1 MKVFF
6 QRNKFLAFILAVL
19 FFAIAF
25 VTSLEGIDRVTSTD
39 NYCMSC
45 HIHPH
50 SESTWKQASHHNNKS
65 GVVVHCIDCH
75 LPPKHENN
83 YWSEKINAASRDLY
97 SYWFKDL
104 NQINWDQ
111 KSELAH
117 AKKHVFNES
126 CINCHENLFP
136 LHLSKEGD
144 EAHLHYKHN
153 QDKLDCINCHLDV
166 GHGSNNTHKAN
177 PSFLQVDKQNKIF
190 KNATKVDDFSNF
202 EEQIPGTDVSF
213 EMIAIQ
219 PNNKFDSFFIGKTEI
234 SWNEYKIF
242 LSETESEGRIDDLKP
257 EVDAISGATPP
268 FGDPSHGWG
277 MEKRPAITMTW
288 HAANTYCKWL
298 SAKTGKKYRLPTKEE
313 WIYACNGDSTD
324 DFFFGGQLEDYQ
336 TKNFPENL
344 IKKPSEKIN
353 DFVVWSANSKGKT
366 ALPKDIKSNPFGLL
380 NMLGNVKEFCSNTI
394 LIDNK
399 TEHII
404 MGGSFKSELT
414 DLLLTKVDYTKHET
428 WLITDPQIPKSIW
441 WYSDCNDV
449 GFRVVCEFNKV
460 PEN

>member
-97 SYWFKDL
+97 SYWFKDP
-104 NQINWDQ
+104 NHINWDQ
-111 KSELAH
+111 KSELEH

-136 LHLSKEGD
+136 LHLTKEGD
-144 EAHLHYKHN
+144 EAHLYYKHN
-153 QDKLDCINCHLDV
+153 KDKLDCINCHLNV
-166 GHGSNNTHKAN
+166 GHGGKNTHKVN
-177 PSFLQVDKQNKIF
+177 PSFLLADKQNEIF
-190 KNATKVDDFSNF
+190 KNASKVDEFSSF
-202 EEQIPGTDVSF
+202 KEQIPGTDVSF
-213 EMIAIQ
+213 EMIAI
-219 PNNKFDSFFIGKTEI
+219 PTHKDFNSFFIGKTEI
-234 SWNEYKIF
+234 SWNEYKVF
-242 LSETESEGRIDDLKP
+242 LSETESEGRADDIKP
-257 EVDAISGATPP
+257 EVDVISGATPP
-268 FGDPSHGWG
+268 FGDPSQGWG
-277 MEKRPAITMTW
+277 MGERPAITMTW

-313 WIYACNGDSTD
+313 WIYACNGESPD
-324 DFFFGGQLEDYQ
+324 DFFFGGQVKDYQ
-336 TKNFPENL
+336 AKKFPSNL
-344 IKKPSEKIN
+344 FKKPSEKIN